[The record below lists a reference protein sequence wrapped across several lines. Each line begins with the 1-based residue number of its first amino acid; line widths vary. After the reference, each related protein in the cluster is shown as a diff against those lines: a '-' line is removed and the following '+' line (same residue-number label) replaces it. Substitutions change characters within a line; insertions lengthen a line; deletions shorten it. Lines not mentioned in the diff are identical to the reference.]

1 MDSRQRRAVGPGGL
15 VCLLTLAFRP
25 SVPPADLVLRNG
37 TIVTVDERQPRV
49 SALAARGERIVALGS
64 DRDIEP
70 YVGPST
76 RVIDLRG
83 RLAVPGFIEG
93 HGHLL
98 WLGDSKAQ
106 LDLSGAESWD
116 EVIAQVAEAARKTPQ
131 GEWIRGMRWH
141 QAKWKQ
147 PPPGAVKG
155 FPLHDALSAV
165 SKDHPVILKH
175 ASGHG
180 AFANAKA
187 MERKGVDAATAGP
200 PGGEIVKDAGGRPT
214 GMFLENAQGLVDPEA
229 RAANAGLLELITQ
242 FPGGEAQTRRRALLA
257 AEEALSKG
265 VTTFH
270 DAGASFETIDVLKKM
285 VEAGEM
291 PLRLSVMVAE
301 PNEALA
307 GRLGEYKIVGAGSH
321 HLTVRAIKRVMDG
334 ALGSRG
340 AWLLEPYSD
349 LPSSRGLNTETVAS
363 VAETARLAAAQGFQL
378 CVHAIGDRANREV
391 LDLFEKAFPAPDG
404 LRDARWRIEH
414 AQHLHPQ
421 DVPRFARLG
430 VIASMQ
436 GVHPASDA
444 PFVVDR
450 LGDGRAR
457 EGAYAWRSL
466 LGAGAIVTNGTDT
479 PVEDIDPL
487 RTFYASVTRQPSQGP
502 AFYPEQRMTRE
513 EALRSYTWNNA
524 YAGFEEERKG
534 SLAPGKLADVTVL
547 SRDILTIPEPQILQT
562 RVDYTIVGGKVVY
575 RAPSKSGKSR
585 SGDQR

>member
-1 MDSRQRRAVGPGGL
+1 VLGAL
-15 VCLLTLAFRP
+15 LCLLALACRP

-37 TIVTVDERQPRV
+37 KIVTLDNDRPQA
-49 SALAARGERIVALGS
+49 SALAARGGRILALGP
-64 DRDIEP
+64 DGDIGP
-70 YVGPST
+70 YIGPQT
-76 RVIDLRG
+76 RVLDLEG

-93 HGHLL
+93 HGHLM
-98 WLGDSKAQ
+98 WLGDSKEQ
-106 LDLSGAESWD
+106 LDLGGAESWED
-116 EVIAQVAEAARKTPQ
+116 VIARVAEAARQTAP

-155 FPLHDALSAV
+155 FPLHDALSAASPKHAV
-165 SKDHPVILKH
+165 LLKH

-187 MERKGVDAATAGP
+187 MEIKGVTAGTPDP
-200 PGGEIVKDAGGRPT
+200 PGGEVVKDASGRPT
-214 GMFLENAQGLVDPEA
+214 GMFLENAQSLVDPEP
-229 RAANAGLLELITQ
+229 RAANAGLLELITR
-242 FPGGEAQTRRRALLA
+242 FGGGEPQTRRRARLA

-265 VTTFH
+265 VTSFH
-270 DAGASFETIDVLKKM
+270 DAGASFATIDVLRKM

-291 PLRLSVMVAE
+291 PLRLWVMIAE
-301 PNEALA
+301 PNETLA
-307 GRLGEYKIVGAGSH
+307 KRLAEYKIVGGGNH
-321 HLTVRAIKRVMDG
+321 YLTVRAIKRVMDG

-340 AWLLEPYSD
+340 AWLRAPYTD
-349 LPSSRGLNTETVAS
+349 LPGSTGLNTETVAS
-363 VAETARLAAAQGFQL
+363 VSETARLAAAQGFQL

-391 LDLFEKAFPAPDG
+391 LDLFEKAFSAEAG
-404 LRDARWRIEH
+404 ARDRRWRIEH
-414 AQHLHPQ
+414 AQHLSPQ
-421 DVPRFARLG
+421 DIPRFARLG

-436 GVHPASDA
+436 GVHPVSDA

-450 LGDGRAR
+450 LGDRRAR

-466 LGAGAIVTNGTDT
+466 LDAGAIVTNGTDT

-487 RTFYASVTRQPSQGP
+487 RTFYASVTRQPREGP

-524 YAGFEEERKG
+524 YAAFEEDLKG
-534 SLAPGKLADVTVL
+534 SLVPGKLADVTVL
-547 SRDILTIPEPQILQT
+547 SRDIMIIPEVEILGT

-575 RAPSKSGKSR
+575 GAEPRPGASR
-585 SGDQR
+585 RDERR